1 MIIGRY
7 RITKRGN
14 IVFGAFGI
22 ILLILIGFVIK
33 DLMEAIKPPAEGQPN
48 VAIEQENVSNAGAAD
63 TSASSGGNTESQ
75 GLSVVEKNKVLATE
89 REIIYFKPDDY
100 ELDTSYYVM
109 LDKIIEMAT
118 RFKDAR
124 IVIDGHYNGYP
135 DFKVTEFWTSL
146 AQNRA
151 EMVEAYLISQ
161 GVAPERIAIVNKGC
175 SEPVNK
181 DGSWQEIE
189 KNRRV
194 EIYFE
199 PLKQ

>member
-7 RITKRGN
+7 RITKRGYV
-14 IVFGAFGI
+14 VFGAFGVI
-22 ILLILIGFVIK
+22 IVLVLVMLLRSLVGSFG
-33 DLMEAIKPPAEGQPN
+33 APEGEGKAPIDQQQTN
-48 VAIEQENVSNAGAAD
+48 EQSSSTAGN
-63 TSASSGGNTESQ
+63 TGNTDSTESQ
-75 GLSVVEKNKVLATE
+75 SLSVEAKNKILASGKQ
-89 REIIYFKPDDY
+89 IIYFKPDLYDLNTDY
-100 ELDTSYYVM
+100 YPKLDEVVNLS
-109 LDKIIEMAT
+109 K

-135 DFKVTEFWTSL
+135 DFKVTEFFTSL

-161 GVAPERIAIVNKGC
+161 GVAQERITIVNKGC

-181 DGSWQEIE
+181 DGTWQEIE

-194 EIYFE
+194 EVYFE
-199 PLKQ
+199 PLK

>member
-14 IVFGAFGI
+14 VVFGAFGI
-22 ILLILIGFVIK
+22 ILLVLIGFVIK
-33 DLMEAIKPPAEGQPN
+33 DLRVSKTPQTDSLSSVEQQESALTEGD
-48 VAIEQENVSNAGAAD
+48 VEN
-63 TSASSGGNTESQ
+63 TPSSEGSTEKQ
-75 GLSVVEKNKVLATE
+75 GLSIVDKNKLLETE
-89 REIIYFKPDDY
+89 RELIYFMPDAY
-100 ELDTSYYVM
+100 ELDSSYYVK
-109 LDKIIEMAT
+109 LDKVIDMAN

-161 GVAPERIAIVNKGC
+161 GIVPGRIDIVNKGC